1 MSSGNTSGY
10 NMLQPRQSQ
19 TIKPKFRNSSQN
31 GTGVEIDENLT
42 INSDPNGYNIDNTA
56 GSRTS
61 YREPSSKV
69 ILEGY
74 RREITSSMEEANA
87 APKLQQSEEKRHVND
102 PIQIHLLSETALSD
116 SKEYKILTQEE
127 VEIQKKLSQSITYR
141 IEQTK
146 QNLAIQCK
154 YRDATKTI
162 SKLYSPTS
170 LDGKQRRST
179 ARSNQNFMASTQEAD
194 QEILQ
199 SEKKCEELAA
209 ELFRLEKQLSVS
221 QTALL
226 KHTAGILQL
235 THKSSQPLSA
245 ELDGAND
252 DYTYSNPKNGT
263 GTLKDDFLFDERSLY
278 RELGMLNDRDSSLI
292 NSDAQAAKFS
302 EITTKLGKLYEK
314 LRNTII
320 EIDPERENSLSS
332 SNSIVTDDKSNE
344 ILQKNL
350 EYLDKGISI
359 VEQDHFKFKE
369 QYEKLM
375 TQLNELLE
383 QKEVLQCQIKQQ
395 RELNNKS
402 NATKDTE
409 LEQKTQEISR
419 MISSQSKLDL
429 ETRLMQ
435 EKLQI
440 VTGNLDEARKKE
452 ALRNE
457 ANESRNVDDVRKA
470 EENVLHAQDK
480 IRELEGIKQAT
491 LIELE
496 DRNKNISNLREQLK
510 TMENNHTTSYKEM
523 QGIITELQGKV
534 AEAESRI
541 MSLTQELALAEE
553 ARQEIS
559 TIIDKKDSL
568 LAQKDEEIK
577 EKNISLVQKDTQL
590 MEISS
595 QKARADELLARKDN
609 EIEEVLAGNSKE
621 IDKLSAQKDEEINET
636 LSKRSRDMDE
646 LLARKDREIDEAQM
660 DIARLQTEV
669 TIAKAE
675 LEGAYGSRSQRAAQV
690 AANPLIQKEIDSL
703 LNTNNELVSEIAT
716 LRAQVLEAGI
726 NNKEI
731 VELKAQIDSLIGDNK
746 KLVEEVVALQNQGL
760 GTETDDKG
768 KLEELK
774 KELADVLEEYETM
787 TKASI
792 EWEKERE
799 QFERTIDKLWDT
811 KLEVEAQLNDEKV
824 RWLGMRSPGIS
835 ASVEGLS
842 PANTSTTVLKNEFKR
857 MMRDTRDENAKILR
871 AEQAERRRLEEE
883 LRALRRMQGFGRS
896 GSSQGFLSPV

>member
-1 MSSGNTSGY
+1 M
-10 NMLQPRQSQ
+10 
-19 TIKPKFRNSSQN
+19 
-31 GTGVEIDENLT
+31 
-42 INSDPNGYNIDNTA
+42 
-56 GSRTS
+56 
-61 YREPSSKV
+61 
-69 ILEGY
+69 
-74 RREITSSMEEANA
+74 AN
-87 APKLQQSEEKRHVND
+87 N
-102 PIQIHLLSETALSD
+102 
-116 SKEYKILTQEE
+116 EE
-127 VEIQKKLSQSITYR
+127 VQLEVIK
-141 IEQTK
+141 
-146 QNLAIQCK
+146 
-154 YRDATKTI
+154 I
-162 SKLYSPTS
+162 SWLQHK
-170 LDGKQRRST
+170 
-179 ARSNQNFMASTQEAD
+179 AD

-344 ILQKNL
+344 IIQKNL

-440 VTGNLDEARKKE
+440 VTENLDEARKKE

-636 LSKRSRDMDE
+636 LSKRSRDIDE

-835 ASVEGLS
+835 ASAEGLS